1 MCRDDAGLGVG
12 CSATLQGSSRV
23 HGGDALLGTS
33 TLEVGRALAEQSLSP
48 LSPNPCPLSF
58 FCLPAVRR
66 SSKYL
71 TCLGLF
77 GLLLF
82 TCHSN
87 CLERTGK
94 TLS

>member
-1 MCRDDAGLGVG
+1 MAGD
-12 CSATLQGSSRV
+12 T
-23 HGGDALLGTS
+23 LLGTI
-33 TLEVGRALAEQSLSP
+33 TPEVGRALAELA

-71 TCLGLF
+71 TCLAFF

-82 TCHSN
+82 TCHYN
-87 CLERTGK
+87 GLERTGK
-94 TLS
+94 TLPWMQEKNS